1 MKTYKAGKVK
11 GVPADVQ
18 PAGADHT
25 AGNKQ
30 AGAEKLPDVD
40 SPEQI
45 PHETIAERAWS
56 IWMSKGCLPGQDEM
70 NWYQAERELMT
81 EQNKG

>member
-1 MKTYKAGKVK
+1 MKTYKAGKGKAAPV
-11 GVPADVQ
+11 DVQ
-18 PAGADHT
+18 TAWADHT
-25 AGNKQ
+25 ARSKQ
-30 AGAEKLPDVD
+30 AGAESLPDVD

-70 NWYQAERELMT
+70 NWYQAERELVT
-81 EQNKG
+81 ERSKG